1 MIFRGVKLV
10 VVQGIIIVA
19 AYARAKK
26 KGIIADEGEFKMD
39 VAAEGHGLMPGG
51 NWRRGRA
58 TQPWATPG
66 QIFGPEQVPMG
77 QKEKQGSSA

>member
-51 NWRRGRA
+51 WVGKILERSKA
-58 TQPWATPG
+58 HA
-66 QIFGPEQVPMG
+66 
-77 QKEKQGSSA
+77 S